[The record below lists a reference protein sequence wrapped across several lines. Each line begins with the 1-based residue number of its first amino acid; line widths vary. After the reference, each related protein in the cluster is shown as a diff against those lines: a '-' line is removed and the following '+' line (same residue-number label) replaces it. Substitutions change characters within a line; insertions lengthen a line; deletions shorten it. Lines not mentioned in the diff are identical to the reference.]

1 MVAQPI
7 AYAARNGPQLVAE
20 LRRKCAMATAR
31 KCCEVLDVRGD
42 QKGKQGLD
50 LKDGSPTKSDSLK

>member
-31 KCCEVLDVRGD
+31 NAARCWMFVAT
-42 QKGKQGLD
+42 
-50 LKDGSPTKSDSLK
+50 TKVKKVWIEGWFPYQI

>member
-31 KCCEVLDVRGD
+31 NAARGWMFVA
-42 QKGKQGLD
+42 
-50 LKDGSPTKSDSLK
+50 TKKVKKVWIEGCFPYQI